1 MSWHF
6 LQEQEDVSSEA
17 ICWDGE
23 QFAPSSGPTTL
34 GAYCLPVSEMASSP
48 DSLSGTTCRPSMETP
63 GAGASMLSPVGSH
76 ARTSAQPARAQGSP
90 ESDPGCGRTWP
101 ASSAK
106 YDPASRSWRTA
117 QCSLFEVLGSCLETF
132 PRWGIMRDGEFWEL
146 PTPERHTSGTES
158 GLWPT
163 IRAQDGERGGRGDL
177 IQAVR
182 GNENSHFRMWQTP
195 VADDAVDRAAG
206 KFNSRGEPKLSAQ
219 VKFPTPLTRDWKSGT
234 GADHGAHSPPL
245 SSVVGGQLNPDWTE
259 WLMGWPIGWTD
270 LKPLETDKFQQW
282 QQQHSAFSRKG

>member
-1 MSWHF
+1 
-6 LQEQEDVSSEA
+6 
-17 ICWDGE
+17 
-23 QFAPSSGPTTL
+23 
-34 GAYCLPVSEMASSP
+34 
-48 DSLSGTTCRPSMETP
+48 
-63 GAGASMLSPVGSH
+63 
-76 ARTSAQPARAQGSP
+76 
-90 ESDPGCGRTWP
+90 
-101 ASSAK
+101 
-106 YDPASRSWRTA
+106 
-117 QCSLFEVLGSCLETF
+117 LETF

-146 PTPERHTSGTES
+146 PTPERPTSGTES
-158 GLWPT
+158 GLWPTCTVNGNYNKKGLSPKSGDGLATAVARWPT

-195 VADDAVDRAAG
+195 VADDAVNRAAG

>member
-1 MSWHF
+1 M
-6 LQEQEDVSSEA
+6 
-17 ICWDGE
+17 
-23 QFAPSSGPTTL
+23 
-34 GAYCLPVSEMASSP
+34 
-48 DSLSGTTCRPSMETP
+48 
-63 GAGASMLSPVGSH
+63 
-76 ARTSAQPARAQGSP
+76 
-90 ESDPGCGRTWP
+90 
-101 ASSAK
+101 
-106 YDPASRSWRTA
+106 
-117 QCSLFEVLGSCLETF
+117 ETF
-132 PRWGIMRDGEFWEL
+132 PRWGTMRGGEFWEL
-146 PTPERHTSGTES
+146 LTPERPTSGTES
-158 GLWPT
+158 GLWLTPCAT
-163 IRAQDGERGGRGDL
+163 DAKPITGGNLYQTATGTVRHMRPDGRSSNRGLDAQVRWPMIRAQDGERGGRGDL

-195 VADDAVDRAAG
+195 VADDAVNRAAG